1 MVLPT
6 SDLVTNPEAL
16 GYGALIDYGP
26 NADDKLYLRLG
37 VGPGREMQVQTQQPE
52 DLPGIGRDN
61 PEDYTGDIG
70 RTFSRNRFA
79 GGEGLDIA
87 HRRDGTD
94 TDFARYWD
102 SKGMHVAPADAGVP
116 EVLELAHE
124 TSQVET
130 STDSNLY
137 VAKIGS
143 VLYMSE
149 GSNIRRTANLG
160 SSFTTSARG
169 GAITGLGVIGDELYA
184 GVGTDIEK
192 RTGGGSWS
200 TWSDVNNDRIWAA
213 KDRILAADGVSLYEA
228 AAGAGS
234 VLIHTLPT
242 GASWTSV
249 VDAGSAILAAATT
262 GTIYAFIEEEG
273 NLVLKGQT
281 DLVKEE
287 PRSLGY
293 LQGIVLIGTGQ
304 ATTTGATIGR
314 LWRAQLV
321 GVRLQ
326 AGQVLRT
333 WREGA
338 IAGDRAPQ
346 FIHTTREFAYV
357 GLGSFAGSS
366 SELWKYMAETDG
378 ITKELDATPNV
389 GFGTTLGITDIN
401 ERLFYSVG
409 NSGLHREEQTYEP
422 TGYLITPMADF
433 FSSQVKNW
441 VGARLDAEAV
451 ITQEEIVVSYSNDPA
466 ALTDPTHSSWTA
478 AVSVAG
484 GGVTKQDAEQALI
497 SAAGRYLIGKIEL
510 TSSTD
515 QVTTPTAFSFGYRV
529 LATTE
534 DEVIQIPVNISD
546 QIEIPHRKR
555 LVVRGEGNRIWQQ
568 LRAIQGED
576 VRLKILRPTPLEVRG
591 VLQSVST
598 PITSIS
604 ERGSTTVYC
613 LIAVRGITIA

>member
-26 NADDKLYLRLG
+26 NATDKLYLRLA
-37 VGPGREMQVQTQQPE
+37 VGPGREMQVQTQPPE
-52 DLPGIGRDN
+52 ELPGIGRDN

-70 RTFSRNRFA
+70 RVFSRNRFS
-79 GGEGLDIA
+79 GGEGLDVA
-87 HRRDGTD
+87 HRRDGID
-94 TDFARYWD
+94 SDFSRYWN
-102 SKGMHVAPADAGVP
+102 SKGVHVAPAFAGVP

-124 TSQVET
+124 TTQVE
-130 STDSNLY
+130 SSSDSNLY

-149 GSNIRRTANLG
+149 GVNIRRTANLG

-169 GAITGLGVIGDELYA
+169 GAITGLGVLGDELYA
-184 GVGTDIEK
+184 GVGTDIER

-200 TWSDVNNDRIWAA
+200 VWSTVNNDGIWAA
-213 KDRILAADGVSLYEA
+213 KGRILAADGTLLYEA
-228 AAGAGS
+228 ASGAGS

-242 GASWTSV
+242 GATWTSV
-249 VDAGSAILAAATT
+249 IDAGAAILAAATD
-262 GTIYAFIEEEG
+262 GVIYAFIEEEG
-273 NLVLKGQT
+273 NLVLKGET
-281 DLVKEE
+281 DMVREI
-287 PRSLGY
+287 PYSLGY
-293 LQGIVLIGTGQ
+293 LQGVVLIGTGQ
-304 ATTTGATIGR
+304 PTTTGATIGR

-333 WREGA
+333 WREGDV
-338 IAGDRAPQ
+338 AGDRAPK

-357 GLGSFAGSS
+357 GLGSFAGTST
-366 SELWKYMAETDG
+366 ELWKYMAETDG
-378 ITKELDATPNV
+378 MTKELEGTNV

-401 ERLFYSVG
+401 ERLFFSVG
-409 NSGLHREEQTYEP
+409 ANGLNREEATYES

-441 VGARLDAEAV
+441 VGARLDAETV
-451 ITQEEIVVSYSNDPA
+451 ITQEAIVVSYSNDPA
-466 ALTDPTHSSWTA
+466 ALTDEAHASWTA

-484 GGVTKQDAEQALI
+484 GGTTKEDAEQALT
-497 SAAGRYLIGKIEL
+497 AATGRYLLGKIEL

-515 QVTTPTAFSFGYRV
+515 QTTTPTVFSFGYRV
-529 LATTE
+529 LATTD
-534 DEVIQIPVNISD
+534 DEVITVPVNVSD

-555 LVVRGEGNRIWQQ
+555 LIVRGEGDRIWQQ
-568 LRAIQGED
+568 LRSIQGED

-591 VLQSVST
+591 VLENVST
-598 PITSIS
+598 PVPAIS
-604 ERGSTTVYC
+604 ERGSTTMFC
-613 LIAVRGITIA
+613 LLSVRGITIA